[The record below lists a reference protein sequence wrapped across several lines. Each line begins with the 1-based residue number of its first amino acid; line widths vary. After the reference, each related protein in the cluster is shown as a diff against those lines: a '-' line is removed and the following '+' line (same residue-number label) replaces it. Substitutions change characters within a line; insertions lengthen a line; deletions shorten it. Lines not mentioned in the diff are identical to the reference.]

1 MGNERGGICLGPDL
15 GKALSSQGRGGC
27 SREQRA
33 GCGDSDPHSGI
44 KPSHQTLSHD
54 HHVAALLFH
63 MRDCEPYS
71 PLNEGAGRD
80 RPQDSIWLL

>member
-33 GCGDSDPHSGI
+33 GVGI
-44 KPSHQTLSHD
+44 VTPTQALSQATKHL
-54 HHVAALLFH
+54 A
-63 MRDCEPYS
+63 MTIMWQPCS
-71 PLNEGAGRD
+71 
-80 RPQDSIWLL
+80 ST